1 MLDFLKT
8 ADSPSVAILHERLLR
23 EVCEIIDNVDQAA
36 GRWDFDGR
44 ELSTYR
50 QFEQK
55 MKKALDFPHNY
66 GRNRAALADCLL
78 DLSWFHIKAAY
89 LLFKN
94 ADCFLN
100 RGSDEDVAFILWA
113 FDRAG
118 QWWQKPTEYEEDIG
132 LSLELSVRPYYTVFF
147 CSAEDNGFWTRQT
160 EIPVRLIG
168 FQNAGDN

>member
-55 MKKALDFPHNY
+55 MKKH
-66 GRNRAALADCLL
+66 
-78 DLSWFHIKAAY
+78 ST
-89 LLFKN
+89 
-94 ADCFLN
+94 FL
-100 RGSDEDVAFILWA
+100 IT
-113 FDRAG
+113 
-118 QWWQKPTEYEEDIG
+118 TEETG
-132 LSLELSVRPYYTVFF
+132 PPSLIVF
-147 CSAEDNGFWTRQT
+147 W
-160 EIPVRLIG
+160 I
-168 FQNAGDN
+168 